1 MKSAILALA
10 VVLSASPVVADTV
23 SSDDPRIELTKQ
35 DKKLIPVVED
45 YVSNT
50 RGWNGGDYTVQ
61 IYRHEDDMVVFSVW
75 YDSGDSASTIV
86 YNNARSFRVVVNPK
100 TKKVESERFF

>member
-1 MKSAILALA
+1 MLGTP
-10 VVLSASPVVADTV
+10 VLADTV
-23 SSDDPRIELTKQ
+23 TSDDPRIELTKQ
-35 DKKLIPVVED
+35 DKKLISVVED

-50 RGWNGGDYTVQ
+50 RGWDGGDYTVQ
-61 IYRHEDDMVVFSVW
+61 IYRHEDDRVVFSVW

>member
-1 MKSAILALA
+1 MKHVILATLLVLA
-10 VVLSASPVVADTV
+10 PLPVLADEV
-23 SSDDPRIELTKQ
+23 SSDDARIEISKQ

-50 RGWNGGDYTVQ
+50 RGWDSSDYTVQ
-61 IYRHEDDMVVFSVW
+61 FYRHEDDMVVFSVW
-75 YDSGDSASTIV
+75 YESGDSARTLV
-86 YNNARSFRVVVNPK
+86 YNNARSFRAVVNPK